1 MVAVAIALNK
11 LMGEGKLKDFPIK
24 KLVAAVSAGI
34 YEGEA
39 ILDLNYPE
47 DRDAAVDFNIV
58 MTEDG
63 QFVELQ
69 GSGEEST
76 FSPAEMTAMLEL
88 AQKGIETLVTLQ
100 KEAIIA
106 ADQAGP
112 ADLDSLK
119 DAFQ

>member
-1 MVAVAIALNK
+1 
-11 LMGEGKLKDFPIK
+11 
-24 KLVAAVSAGI
+24 
-34 YEGEA
+34 
-39 ILDLNYPE
+39 
-47 DRDAAVDFNIV
+47 
-58 MTEDG
+58 
-63 QFVELQ
+63 
-69 GSGEEST
+69 
-76 FSPAEMTAMLEL
+76 MTAMLEL